1 MTTLQTD
8 LTQPQSSALILE
20 KTVVFLGAFLLF
32 WMELFFAKMLLP
44 QYGGSPAVWVTCLA
58 CYQILLFLG
67 YAYVARFSRHPLFK
81 PGHIALIG
89 FSSFWLPLSIRSL
102 DTELHPILQTVQL
115 VILSIGVPFL
125 VLCST
130 SPLIQFWRSR
140 SHPYSLYAWSNA
152 GSLIS
157 LILYPLVLEPRF
169 GLLKQSLIWSG
180 VYFVFGVLFLVV
192 AIGGKRKGIKLVAS
206 TPIDAIPTRQKIK
219 WLIWAA
225 IPTAMLSGATT
236 YSTME
241 IAPDP
246 LLWAFFLGLYLV
258 SFILPFLRSPLY
270 EYPFVE
276 PAVILLTILLCGIR
290 FIAPPRLDGLISFV
304 ALCFFLTAW
313 AYHSRLSHSRPH
325 PQQLTEF
332 YFWLSLGGMVGGIF
346 AAIIAPLALK
356 QNLDFHYLLAV
367 SLVVLP
373 LTRFQKSCYSK
384 NIGVA
389 IGVVLI
395 LCLTQG
401 SRIFDALQN
410 STTIA
415 QERSFFGAYSV
426 FQRDDER
433 MLMHGMVIH
442 GIEVNQDNS
451 RPTSYYTAESPIA
464 DLMNQKPETTAV
476 VGMGAG
482 ALAAYVPDK
491 TRAMTFYEIDPL
503 VGKIASQYFSFINK
517 PGVDAIFGDGRLE
530 LAASSKRYDLIILDA
545 FNSDSIPV
553 HLLTLEALQLYL
565 DHLKPGGKIAI
576 HTTVWF
582 VDLPP
587 IISRQAQ
594 ELNVTALMK
603 IGVPTKKDKDAFA
616 SQWVVVGKSAMN
628 DLSAQGWKP
637 VPPSSKLWTDDFSS
651 VFSARRVLS
660 RQ

>member
-1 MTTLQTD
+1 MTTLQND
-8 LTQPQSSALILE
+8 STQQQSNALILE

-67 YAYVARFSRHPLFK
+67 YAYVAQFSTHPLFK
-81 PGHIALIG
+81 PVHIGLIG
-89 FSSFWLPLSIRSL
+89 FSTFWLPLSIRSL
-102 DTELHPILQTVQL
+102 DTELHPILQTVQI
-115 VILSIGVPFL
+115 VILSIGIPFL

-140 SHPYSLYAWSNA
+140 SQPYSLYAWSNA
-152 GSLIS
+152 GSLLS
-157 LILYPLVLEPRF
+157 LVLYPLVLEPGL
-169 GLLKQSLIWSG
+169 GLLKQSWIWSG
-180 VYFVFGVLFLVV
+180 VYLVFGVLFLTAAV
-192 AIGGKRKGIKLVAS
+192 GGRRLVIQPL
-206 TPIDAIPTRQKIK
+206 TPTAVDAIPTRQKIK

-236 YSTME
+236 YATME

-258 SFILPFLRSPLY
+258 SFILPFLRSPIY

-290 FIAPPRLDGLISFV
+290 FVSPPRADGLISFV
-304 ALCFFLTAW
+304 AIGFFLTCW
-313 AYHSRLSHSRPH
+313 AYHSRLSHSRPQ

-346 AAIIAPLALK
+346 AAVIAPLAFK
-356 QNLDFHYLLAV
+356 QNLDFHYLLAL
-367 SLVVLP
+367 SLPVLAV
-373 LTRFQKSCYSK
+373 TRFQKSFYSK

-426 FQRDDER
+426 FQRENER
-433 MLMHGMVIH
+433 MLMHGMTIH

-451 RPTSYYTAESPIA
+451 KPTSYYTAESPIA
-464 DLMNQKPETTAV
+464 DVLSQKPETTAV

-491 TRAMTFYEIDPL
+491 TSAMTFYEIDPL
-503 VGKIASQYFSFINK
+503 IGKIASQYFSFINK
-517 PGVDAIFGDGRLE
+517 PGVDVVFGDGRLE
-530 LAASSKRYDLIILDA
+530 LAESSKRYDLIILDA

-565 DHLKPGGKIAI
+565 DHLKPEGKIAI

-594 ELNVTALMK
+594 ELNLTALMK
-603 IGVPTKKDKDAFA
+603 IGVPKKDKDAFA

-628 DLSAQGWKP
+628 DLSVQGWKP

-651 VFSARRVLS
+651 VFSARRVLP